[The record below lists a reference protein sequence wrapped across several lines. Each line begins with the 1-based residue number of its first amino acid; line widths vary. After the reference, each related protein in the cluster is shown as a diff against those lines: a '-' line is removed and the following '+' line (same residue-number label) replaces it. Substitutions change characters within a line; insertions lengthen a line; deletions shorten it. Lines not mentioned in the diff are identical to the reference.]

1 MNKLLTTALSIVF
14 VAGLSACTTAV
25 NETTTGVSLPMPTS
39 EVAVSEVKNGQL
51 TMQFAS
57 IDSNWKLENQIDRA
71 PAIFEGV
78 LIDEKTSTVSGTRD
92 QYFSVSRVYRGK
104 ILAGEVVNVV
114 SSALSKHTQG
124 TKCLI
129 LADPMASVY
138 SNKLLYYSASILVVK
153 GDDGSAKCE
162 IDSIDGRSYEEIT
175 ETVALRVD
183 SQPYTGNDAVFGEY
197 CSDEEIDAIIDFS
210 ELVAIVRPV
219 SVVSDI
225 NDRTS
230 YCCETVSVL
239 KGKPD
244 NERLTVV
251 AFKNAMQLD
260 KEYIVLLSKHTEKG
274 DGIYMMSS
282 QYSLIES
289 GSTEA
294 KTVLNILAP

>member
-1 MNKLLTTALSIVF
+1 MKKLLAIALCAVF
-14 VAGLSACTTAV
+14 VAGLSACTPAV
-25 NETTTGVSLPMPTS
+25 NETTTGASFPVPAS
-39 EVAVSEVKNGQL
+39 EAAASDVKNGQQ

-57 IDSNWKLENQIDRA
+57 VDSNWKLENQIDRA
-71 PAIFEGV
+71 PTVFEGV
-78 LIDEKTSTVSGTRD
+78 LIDEKPSTVSGTRD

-114 SSALSKHTQG
+114 SSAASNPVQG
-124 TKCLI
+124 SECLI
-129 LADPMASVY
+129 LAEPMASVY
-138 SNKLLYYSASILVVK
+138 SNKQLYYSASILIVK

-162 IDSIDGRSYEEIT
+162 IDSIDGRSYAEIT
-175 ETVALRVD
+175 ETVALRAD
-183 SQPYTGNDAVFGEY
+183 SQPYTGDDAVFGEY
-197 CSDEEIDAIIDFS
+197 CSVEDIDAIIDFS

-239 KGKPD
+239 KGRPD
-244 NERLTVV
+244 NERLTVA

-260 KEYIVLLSKHTEKG
+260 KEYVVLLSKHTEKG

-282 QYSLIES
+282 QHSLIEA

-294 KTVLNILAP
+294 KTVLNALAH